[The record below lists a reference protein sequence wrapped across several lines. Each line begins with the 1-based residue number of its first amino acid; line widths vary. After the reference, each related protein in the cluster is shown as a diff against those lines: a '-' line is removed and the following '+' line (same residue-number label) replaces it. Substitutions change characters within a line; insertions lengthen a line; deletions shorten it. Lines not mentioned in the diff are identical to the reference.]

1 SFTLTKTKDNMEQ
14 IGIFKSALEKLN
26 KFTGSKNLV
35 VGFDGFID
43 EIIHVVDQ
51 RKNDLEYERI
61 PDIKTFSD
69 RIASVA
75 GLSANIEL
83 VPTQTKL
90 GGNGPI
96 MANAIISQG
105 HAVNYIGAIGKHYI
119 HPVFREFSDACKKV
133 ISLTEPGHTDALE
146 FYDGKLMLGKMNNMV
161 EVSFENLLEKLPM
174 GELKALL
181 AETDLIAFT
190 NWTMLSNLNGIITE
204 FGNIIK
210 TLDNKPLVF
219 LDLADPKKRTHD
231 DIRDVLDIIS
241 QIPAD
246 TILSMNLSESTIISL
261 VLGIKEDQLIAR
273 AAQIREKLG
282 IYGIVIH
289 PTNGAAISTRKENR
303 WIDGPYT
310 AKPKLTTGAG
320 DNFNAGF
327 CNAWLAGMEPSEC
340 LALGVCSS
348 GYYVRNAASAT
359 RDELRGFLKQWIEK
373 GLGEI

>member
-1 SFTLTKTKDNMEQ
+1 MEQ

-26 KFTGSKNLV
+26 KFKESKNLV
-35 VGFDGFID
+35 VGFDGFVD

-61 PDIKTFSD
+61 PDIKAFSD

-75 GLSANIEL
+75 GLSANLEL

-105 HAVNYIGAIGKHYI
+105 HSVSYIGAIGKHYI
-119 HPVFREFSDACKKV
+119 HPVFREFADACKSV
-133 ISLTEPGHTDALE
+133 FSLTEPGHTDALE

-174 GELKALL
+174 AELKALL
-181 AETDLIAFT
+181 ADTDLIAFT

-204 FGNIIK
+204 FGKIIK
-210 TLDNKPLVF
+210 TLDKKPLIF
-219 LDLADPKKRTHD
+219 LDLADPKKRTQD
-231 DIRDVLDIIS
+231 DIRGVLDIIS
-241 QIPAD
+241 QIPAE

-273 AAQIREKLG
+273 ASQIREKLG

-289 PTNGAAISTRKENR
+289 PTNGAAISTQKENR

-348 GYYVRNAASAT
+348 GYYVRNAGSAS
-359 RDELRGFLKQWIEK
+359 RDELRSFLKEWIDK